1 MLISGYDGG
10 TGAAPRTSLKH
21 AGLPWEIG
29 LAETHQTLLL
39 NRLRDR
45 IVVETDG
52 KMMTG
57 RDVVIATLLG
67 AEEYGFSTAPLVVLG
82 CILMR
87 VCHLDTCPVGV
98 ATQNPELRKKFTGE
112 PEHVA
117 NFMRFIAMEV
127 RELMAQLG
135 FRKINEMIGRTDV
148 LETNQ
153 AITHWKTKGIDLS
166 DLLYQP
172 EVAKNTSRYATV
184 EQVHGLDKTLDKQE
198 LIPICKEAIENQEPV
213 EATLSI
219 RNINRVAGT
228 MLGSEITK
236 RYGAKGLPEDTIR
249 LTFKGSAGQSF
260 GAFIPKGLTMH
271 LVGDANDFIG
281 KGLSGG
287 KIIVYPSRKS
297 TFIPEKNI
305 IVGNVSFYGATAGE
319 AYINGIA
326 GERFCVRNSG
336 ANVVVEGVGDHGCEY
351 MTGGKVIVLGATGKN
366 FAAGMSGG
374 VAYVLDVLKD
384 FRVKCNQEQVYLDS
398 IVDEEELQTVY
409 QMLEKHVHYT
419 DSPYGKRVLANWA
432 EMNSKF
438 VRVIP
443 KDYLE
448 MQQRIRRLQESG
460 ISKHKAALVAFEES
474 KKAVNSIKDG
484 G

>member
-1 MLISGYDGG
+1 
-10 TGAAPRTSLKH
+10 
-21 AGLPWEIG
+21 
-29 LAETHQTLLL
+29 
-39 NRLRDR
+39 
-45 IVVETDG
+45 
-52 KMMTG
+52 
-57 RDVVIATLLG
+57 
-67 AEEYGFSTAPLVVLG
+67 
-82 CILMR
+82 
-87 VCHLDTCPVGV
+87 
-98 ATQNPELRKKFTGE
+98 
-112 PEHVA
+112 
-117 NFMRFIAMEV
+117 
-127 RELMAQLG
+127 
-135 FRKINEMIGRTDV
+135 MIGRTDV
-148 LETNQ
+148 LEVNK

-166 DLLYQP
+166 ALLYQP
-172 EVAKNTSRYATV
+172 EVPENVSRYATV

-198 LIPICKEAIENQEPV
+198 LIPLCKEAIENQEPV

-249 LTFKGSAGQSF
+249 LIFKGSAGQSF
-260 GAFIPKGLTMH
+260 GAFIPPGLTMT

-287 KIIVYPSRKS
+287 KIIVFPSRKS
-297 TFIPEKNI
+297 TFIPDKNI
-305 IVGNVSFYGATAGE
+305 IIGNVSFYGATAGE

-351 MTGGKVIVLGATGKN
+351 MTGGKVIVLGETGKN

-374 VAYVLDVLKD
+374 VAYVLDVSKD
-384 FRVKCNQEQVYLDS
+384 FLVKCNQEQVYLDA
-398 IVDEEELQTVY
+398 IIDETERNTVY
-409 QMLEKHVHYT
+409 QMIEKHVHYT
-419 DSPYGKRVLANWA
+419 NSPYGKRVLDNWE
-432 EMNSKF
+432 EMIGKF

-448 MQQRIRRLQESG
+448 MQERMKHLKASG
-460 ISKHKAALVAFEES
+460 LSEHKAALVAFEES
-474 KKAVNSIKDG
+474 KRAVNSIKDG